1 MYEELII
8 ERTTEDQYK
17 LLDALDLYESFDY
30 VRRETDWGKFPF
42 ACICKW
48 CCKWTICEHTGLL
61 TSVFDPE
68 VQVPVTL
75 VAETPALRKKCSK
88 VRGTAGPR
96 RARLLKEIAKQK
108 KKSVSKIGYIDAP
121 VPPVPDPPAAADPPP
136 VADMP
141 GPAPPPSQS
150 EVYITLPM
158 AHSRVLTSSRRPT
171 ALISSVFHRPI
182 LCHPTTRYGMTR
194 IQVSNT

>member
-1 MYEELII
+1 VTY
-8 ERTTEDQYK
+8 
-17 LLDALDLYESFDY
+17 
-30 VRRETDWGKFPF
+30 
-42 ACICKW
+42 
-48 CCKWTICEHTGLL
+48 
-61 TSVFDPE
+61 VFDPE

-121 VPPVPDPPAAADPPP
+121 VPPVPDPPEAAPPADDGGAAEPPT

-141 GPAPPPSQS
+141 CPAPPPSQS

-171 ALISSVFHRPI
+171 ALPAVISSVFHRPSF
-182 LCHPTTRYGMTR
+182 CHPTTRYDMTR